1 MKLKNFFFPNS
12 NKLQPQSAQNVAGEI
27 SQVQLNDMLAKV
39 TRVRILQDGVKE
51 EELLGNQVLLD
62 TSDPEALE
70 GLKAALLVVEPEV
83 EGSIAYCMCYGNFAF
98 EFLSGKHR
106 VAVIALHHGRSIRWS
121 AWNSDAELK
130 KNLDLLKWCAAY
142 GVDQPMQEF
151 QESIAQQGE
160 AYFISLRK
168 KEWKA
173 AMPQCLLPHWLE
185 MIDPKDNTIAVTW
198 MSTLEGAL
206 PDIDERILTLLEW
219 YGSRGGPWNGVPPYE
234 SAPGF
239 LLLLLPTQQIVE
251 VLSSAA
257 LSHEQLEGAARY
269 FAGELFHLH
278 KPTDFQLVP
287 PELKKRLLQ
296 HGLKSGEMDN
306 RAKAVHAF
314 SEV

>member
-1 MKLKNFFFPNS
+1 MQVNNLLFPNS
-12 NKLQPQSAQNVAGEI
+12 NKSQPQSAQNVAGEI
-27 SQVQLNDMLAKV
+27 SQLQLNDMLAKV
-39 TRVRILQDGVKE
+39 TRVRILRDGVKE
-51 EELLGNQVLLD
+51 EELLGNEVLLD
-62 TSDPEALE
+62 TSEPEALE
-70 GLKAALLVVEPEV
+70 GLKAALQVLEPEV
-83 EGSIAYCMCYGNFAF
+83 KGITVHCMCYGSFAF
-98 EFLSGKHR
+98 EFFSGKHR
-106 VAVIALHHGRSIRWS
+106 VAVIALHHESSIRWS

-130 KNLDLLKWCAAY
+130 KNLDLLEWCASY
-142 GVDQPMQEF
+142 GVHQPMQEF
-151 QESIAQQGE
+151 QKSIASQGE
-160 AYFISLRK
+160 AYFISLRR

-185 MIDPKDNTIAVTW
+185 MIDPKDNTIAVSW

-206 PDIDERILTLLEW
+206 PDIDKRILSLLEW

-234 SAPGF
+234 SAPGL
-239 LLLLLPTQQIVE
+239 LLLLLPTQHIVE

-257 LSHEQLEGAARY
+257 LSPEQLEGAARY

-296 HGLKSGEMDN
+296 HVLKSGEMDN